1 MEKIYTLRKD
11 DAKKDFKIKYG
22 EELNAQQLDV
32 VKNGD
37 GAALVLA
44 GPGSGKTR
52 VLVYR
57 VAYLLESGV
66 NPENI
71 LLLTF
76 TNKAAKNML
85 SRIEELLGYYPKGLM
100 GGTFHHIG
108 NTILRKHADL
118 VGFDKNF
125 SIIDNEDS
133 IQLVKDIIA
142 NAIPKRDKHFPSPN
156 VIFSII
162 GFSKNSA
169 APVADCIK
177 SKYENF
183 SKFANEIKK
192 IGEIYENR
200 KRKAGMMDFDD
211 LLSNWEKLLDNE
223 QIREKYASQFKYILV
238 DEFQDTN
245 KLQFAI
251 IKKLS
256 GEGNNTMVV
265 GDDCQSIYSF
275 RAAEVRNI
283 LDFPEHY
290 GKQGKNKF
298 REFRLET
305 NYRSTPEIMNL
316 VNESI
321 KHNKSQFEKTLTAA
335 NKKGSLPI
343 IVRCKDSKQEA
354 EFVCQRILELRDE
367 GVPYGEIGVLF
378 RADYQSVQMELELAK
393 KGIPFIKRG
402 GLKFFEQAHVKDIT
416 SVLKIFNNAKDEL
429 AWKRVL
435 CLFEGVGQIT
445 AGKIWEQLSKSENPL
460 EALKSGSIHNTKM
473 PKGFAQLR
481 GIAKRITIKFPSEI
495 INIFFEEFYRDY
507 LQEKY
512 PNARDR
518 MLDVKQFIN
527 LADQYQNISNFLDD
541 IILDADIGRGDKDDG
556 EEEKLMLSTIHQAKG
571 LEWKAVFVISVAE
584 DRFPLSRACADGT
597 LEEERRLFYVACSR
611 CKKEL
616 YLTVPME
623 DFTFWGG
630 NQILKDSI
638 FVQELPENC
647 REEWGI
653 REEMQD
659 EAE

>member
-1 MEKIYTLRKD
+1 MEKIYTLKKD
-11 DAKKDFKIKYG
+11 AEKKDFKIKYG
-22 EELNAQQLDV
+22 EELNEQQLDV
-32 VKNGD
+32 VRNGD

-108 NTILRKHADL
+108 NMILRKHADL
-118 VGFDKNF
+118 IGFDNNF

-142 NAIPKRDKHFPSPN
+142 TVIPKRDKHFPSPN

-169 APVADCIK
+169 SPITDCIK
-177 SKYENF
+177 TKYENF
-183 SKFANEIKK
+183 SKFANEIKR
-192 IGEIYENR
+192 IGEIYEER
-200 KRKAGMMDFDD
+200 KRRAGMMDFDD

-223 QIREKYASQFKYILV
+223 TIREKYAGQFRYVLV

-251 IKKLS
+251 IKKLA
-256 GEGNNTMVV
+256 GKGNNTMVV

-290 GKQGKNKF
+290 GKQGNF
-298 REFRLET
+298 REFRLEA

-316 VNESI
+316 VNQSI
-321 KHNKSQFEKTLTAA
+321 RHNKSQFEKTLTTA

-354 EFVCQRILELRDE
+354 EFVSQRILELRDE
-367 GVPYGEIGVLF
+367 GIPYDEIGVLF

-435 CLFEGVGQIT
+435 CLFEGIGQVS

-460 EALKSGSIHNTKM
+460 EHLKSGPMHNAKT
-473 PKGFAQLR
+473 PKGLAQLR
-481 GIAKRITIKFPSEI
+481 NIAKRISIKFPSEI
-495 INIFFEEFYRDY
+495 INIFFEEFYRDC

-518 MLDVKQFIN
+518 ILDVKQFIN
-527 LADQYQNISNFLDD
+527 LADQYQSINSFLDD
-541 IILDADIGRGDKDDG
+541 IILDADIGRGGEENG

-571 LEWKAVFVISVAE
+571 LEWKIVFVISLAE
-584 DRFPLSRACADGT
+584 DRFPLSRVYADGT

-647 REEWGI
+647 YEEWGI
-653 REEMQD
+653 REEYQD
-659 EAE
+659 EG

>member
-1 MEKIYTLRKD
+1 MNLVE
-11 DAKKDFKIKYG
+11 KDFKINYG
-22 EELNAQQLDV
+22 EELNGQQLDV
-32 VKNGD
+32 VRNGD

-85 SRIEELLGYYPKGLM
+85 SRIEELLGYYPKGLA

-108 NTILRKHADL
+108 NMILRKHAEL
-118 VGFDKNF
+118 VGYDSNF
-125 SIIDNEDS
+125 SIIDSEDS
-133 IQLVKDIIA
+133 IRLVKDIVA
-142 NAIPKRDKHFPSPN
+142 SALPKMDRRFPSPN

-169 APVADCIK
+169 VPVTDCIK
-177 SKYENF
+177 NKYEHF
-183 SKFANEIKK
+183 SKFAGGIKRV
-192 IGEIYENR
+192 GEIYESR
-200 KRKAGMMDFDD
+200 KKRGGMMDFDD
-211 LLSNWEKLLDNE
+211 LLFNWEKLLDNE
-223 QIREKYASQFKYILV
+223 SIRKKYASQFRYILI

-251 IKKLS
+251 IKKLA
-256 GEGNNTMVV
+256 GGNGIMAV

-275 RAAEVRNI
+275 RAAEVKNI

-290 GKQGKNKF
+290 GKQGNGGF

-321 KHNKSQFEKTLTAA
+321 KRNKTRFEKTLKSA
-335 NKKGSLPI
+335 NKSGTLP
-343 IVRCKDSKQEA
+343 VLARCKDSKQEA
-354 EFVCQRILELRDE
+354 EFVCRKILALADE

-393 KGIPFIKRG
+393 KGIPFVKRG
-402 GLKFFEQAHVKDIT
+402 GLKFFEQAHVKDLT
-416 SVLKIFNNAKDEL
+416 SVLKIFNNSRDEL

-435 CLFEGVGQIT
+435 CLFEGIGQQT
-445 AGKIWEQLSKSENPL
+445 AEKIWEQLGKSENPL
-460 EALKSGSIHNTKM
+460 EMLRSNGVPNLKGNSAR
-473 PKGFAQLR
+473 GFAQLR
-481 GIAKRITIKFPSEI
+481 NLAKRITIKFPSEI
-495 INIFFEEFYRDY
+495 INIFFEEFYRDC

-518 MLDVKQFIN
+518 MLDARQFIN
-527 LADQYQNISNFLDD
+527 LADQYQNINSFLDD
-541 IILDADIGRGDKDDG
+541 IILDSGLGEKGESGVGSAD
-556 EEEKLMLSTIHQAKG
+556 ETVTLSTIHQAKG
-571 LEWKAVFVISVAE
+571 LEWKTVFVISMAE
-584 DRFPLSRACADGT
+584 GRFPLSRACAAGA

-611 CKKEL
+611 CKKDL
-616 YLTVPME
+616 FLTAPME

-630 NQILKDSI
+630 SQNLKDSV
-638 FVQELPENC
+638 FVEELPKNC
-647 REEWGI
+647 YEEFPFREADLGL
-653 REEMQD
+653 
-659 EAE
+659 

>member
-1 MEKIYTLRKD
+1 MEKIYTLKKD
-11 DAKKDFKIKYG
+11 TEKKDFKIKYD
-22 EELNAQQLDV
+22 EELNGQQLDV
-32 VKNGD
+32 VLNGD
-37 GAALVLA
+37 GASLVLA

-76 TNKAAKNML
+76 TNKAARNML

-108 NTILRKHADL
+108 NLILRKHSNII
-118 VGFDKNF
+118 GFDNNF

-142 NAIPKRDKHFPSPN
+142 NVLPKKDKHFPSAN

-162 GFSKNSA
+162 GFAKNSLMQM
-169 APVADCIK
+169 DECIRK
-177 SKYENF
+177 KYPNF
-183 SKFANEIKK
+183 EKHSREIGK
-192 IGEIYENR
+192 IAKIYEER
-200 KRKAGMMDFDD
+200 KIKFGMMDFDD
-211 LLSNWEKLLDNE
+211 LLSNWEKLLDDG
-223 QIREKYASQFKYILV
+223 QTREKYASQFKYVLV

-251 IKKLS
+251 IKKLT
-256 GEGNNTMVV
+256 GKNNIMVV

-290 GKQGKNKF
+290 KKQNNF
-298 REFRLET
+298 REFKLET
-305 NYRSTPEIMNL
+305 NYRSTPEIMSL
-316 VNESI
+316 VNQSI
-321 KHNKSQFEKTLTAA
+321 KHNKSQFEKTLTTM

-367 GVPYGEIGVLF
+367 GIPYSEIGVLF
-378 RADYQSVQMELELAK
+378 RADYQSVQTEVELAK

-416 SVLKIFNNAKDEL
+416 SFLKIFNNSRDEL

-435 CLFEGVGQIT
+435 CLFEGIGQVS
-445 AGKIWEQLSKSENPL
+445 AGKIWEQLGKSDNPL
-460 EALKSGSIHNTKM
+460 ESLRSNSFFMTKM
-473 PKGFAQLR
+473 PKSLAQFR
-481 GIAKRITIKFPSEI
+481 GIAKRISIKFPSEI

-518 MLDVKQFIN
+518 ILDVKQYIN
-527 LADQYQNISNFLDD
+527 LADQYQNISSFLDD
-541 IILDADIGRGDKDDG
+541 IILDADIGRSEESD
-556 EEEKLMLSTIHQAKG
+556 EEKLILSTIHQAKG
-571 LEWKAVFVISVAE
+571 LEWKIVFVVSLAE
-584 DRFPLSRACADGT
+584 DRFPLSRVYADGT

-638 FVQELPENC
+638 FVQELPESC
-647 REEWGI
+647 YEEWGI
-653 REEMQD
+653 REELEGM
-659 EAE
+659 E